1 MEVDVL
7 NMEGEKVSKVELPAE
22 IFEAPVNKDLMH
34 QAFVRQMANA
44 RLGTHSTKGRKDV
57 SGGGRKPWRQKG
69 TGRARQGSTR
79 AAQWVGGG
87 KIHTPKPRDHSLEM
101 PKKMRR
107 AALRSALSVKAAG
120 KEIVVLDLL
129 QLPEI
134 KTQLMVKT
142 LDRLV
147 GDASVLILLP
157 EKDDEYQKVLLST
170 RNLPD
175 AKALM
180 ASYINIR
187 DLLTFDRLILP
198 LPALDLL
205 VSVVK

>member
-1 MEVDVL
+1 MKADVF
-7 NMEGEKVSKVELPAE
+7 NMKGEKVKTIELPAE
-22 IFEAPVNKDLMH
+22 IFEVQVNVDLMH
-34 QAFVRQMANA
+34 QAYVQQMANA
-44 RLGTHSTKGRKDV
+44 RLGTHDTKVRGEV
-57 SGGGRKPWRQKG
+57 AGGGKKPWKQKG

-87 KIHTPKPRDHSLEM
+87 KIFTPKPRDHSLDM
-101 PKKMRR
+101 PRKMRR
-107 AALRSALSVKAAG
+107 AALRSALSVKAAE
-120 KEIVVLDLL
+120 KEIVILDVLA
-129 QLPEI
+129 LPEI
-134 KTQLMVKT
+134 KTQLMVQA

-147 GDASVLILLP
+147 GDASALILLP
-157 EKDDEYQKVLLST
+157 EKNDDTQKVYLST

-187 DLLTFDRLILP
+187 DLMTFDRLILP

-205 VSVVK
+205 VSVLK